1 MMSHIFTGTA
11 VATTTPFD
19 NGQVD
24 YKTFREHLLF
34 LKEKGVKGF
43 IVNGTT
49 GEATTL
55 TTEEQHELL
64 KTALEVSDGEVPVI
78 AGVGSNNTQEAIEKS
93 KDAEDIGVDGLL
105 HITPYYN
112 KTSQKGLVAHF
123 KAIADAVTTPII
135 LYDVPSRTGM
145 TIEAKTI
152 EILAEHENIVG
163 IKDATGD
170 LNHVSSIMQA
180 VDRSS
185 FAFYSGNDDS
195 ALPFFSLGGD
205 GLISV
210 AANVVPEEFVSLYEA
225 SQNEPKQAQEINN
238 QLVPFLDAL
247 GVSVNPIP
255 IKLLTSTIGYGK
267 YELRLPLIPLEEV
280 DQIPLVE
287 AYRDLKGDK

>member
-1 MMSHIFTGTA
+1 MTRIFTGIA

-19 NGQVD
+19 NGRVD
-24 YKTFREHLLF
+24 YKTFREHLSF
-34 LKEKGVKGF
+34 LKENGVKSF
-43 IVNGTT
+43 VVNGTT

-64 KTALEVSDGEVPVI
+64 KIALEVSDGEVPVI
-78 AGVGSNNTQEAIEKS
+78 ASVGSNNTQEAIEKS
-93 KDAEDIGVDGLL
+93 KGAEELGVDGLL

-112 KTSQKGLVAHF
+112 KTSQKGLIAHF
-123 KAIADAVTTPII
+123 TAIADAVSTPIV

-145 TIEAKTI
+145 TIEARTI
-152 EILAEHENIVG
+152 EILAKHDNIVG

-170 LNHVSSIMQA
+170 LNHVSIAMQV

-210 AANVVPEEFVSLYEA
+210 AGNVIPEEYVDLYEA
-225 SQNEPKQAQEINN
+225 SQNEPKQAQDINN

-247 GVSVNPIP
+247 GISVNPIP
-255 IKLLTSTIGYGK
+255 IKLLTSTIGFGK
-267 YELRLPLIPLEEV
+267 YELRLPLVPLEEV